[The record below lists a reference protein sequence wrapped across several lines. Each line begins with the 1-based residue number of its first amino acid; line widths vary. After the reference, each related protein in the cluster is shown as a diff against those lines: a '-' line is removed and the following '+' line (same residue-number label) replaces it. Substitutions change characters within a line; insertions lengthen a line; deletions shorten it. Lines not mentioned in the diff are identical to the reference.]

1 MLDQYEN
8 CLFSELCLCGV
19 DLRVDF
25 FNAYQVSSKWHINFI
40 IKWISLSARDQLAFW
55 NLEISNDM
63 SDRQGHVVM
72 DHILYSCTNI
82 CQRFQNEII
91 S

>member
-25 FNAYQVSSKWHINFI
+25 FLMHTRFPQ
-40 IKWISLSARDQLAFW
+40 
-55 NLEISNDM
+55 NDT
-63 SDRQGHVVM
+63 
-72 DHILYSCTNI
+72 LTYY
-82 CQRFQNEII
+82 
-91 S
+91 